1 VRTWAERIGASWTDR
16 PTRDRSADFDL
27 HFLACRFDAGR
38 RNLEDRPVSNPAY
51 LQEPFVASKVEVV
64 LLDDV
69 DGSTAAQTLVF
80 GLDGVAYEIDL
91 SDGHAGELRDSL
103 SAWIGHARRLGR
115 TGQARTGRAPAGRG
129 RSGESSEGLDLV
141 QVRSWARDNGF
152 EISDRG
158 RVSSQVLQ
166 AYRDAH

>member
-1 VRTWAERIGASWTDR
+1 M
-16 PTRDRSADFDL
+16 
-27 HFLACRFDAGR
+27 
-38 RNLEDRPVSNPAY
+38 
-51 LQEPFVASKVEVV
+51 ASKVEVV

-69 DGSTAAQTLVF
+69 DGSTAAQTVVF

-91 SDGHAGELRDSL
+91 SDTHAGELRDSL
-103 SAWIGHARRLGR
+103 RSWIGHARRVGR
-115 TGQARTGRAPAGRG
+115 TGPARTGRGPAGRG
-129 RSGESSEGLDLV
+129 RSGEGSEGLDLV
-141 QVRSWARDNGF
+141 QVRAWARENGF